1 MEPPDER
8 DPVRPATDG
17 RFRPVRAAP
26 VACRAS
32 PGDGIEQT
40 GPHAARLLVEFTE
53 APTDIDVRREGKMLL
68 VVAGTGGGAS
78 VLRRFDLAEGVS
90 VTATR
95 RTSGGCEI
103 EFVRGGSGG
112 RTGARSA

>member
-1 MEPPDER
+1 MNVIQFAPRPTADSGLFEPLR
-8 DPVRPATDG
+8 SLAGLR
-17 RFRPVRAAP
+17 
-26 VACRAS
+26 